1 MQGNADA
8 MDRRTLLASLAA
20 SAAALAAGP
29 AFANTS
35 ADAKP
40 APRPAPKPQ
49 RASATSG
56 PWPKIVPSPVGR
68 SGVIVVSIKR
78 RMLFLTRNDGTAL
91 AWPVAVGKAGMSWTG
106 ETRVASKHVR
116 PAWQAPASIRGG
128 RGPGPVI
135 PGGAPNNP
143 MGERALVLEKAE
155 IAIHG
160 TSPSMRGSIG
170 SAASA
175 GCIRMLNEHV
185 VDLFERVGVGT
196 PVVAIA

>member
-1 MQGNADA
+1 
-8 MDRRTLLASLAA
+8 MDRRRLLASLAA
-20 SAAALAAGP
+20 SAAALSAGT
-29 AFANTS
+29 AFANTPDTGGAIS
-35 ADAKP
+35 AKP
-40 APRPAPKPQ
+40 AAKPKP
-49 RASATSG
+49 RARNEALSG
-56 PWPKIVPSPVGR
+56 AWPRSVPSPISR
-68 SGVIVVSIKR
+68 PGVIVVSVGR
-78 RMLFLTRNDGTAL
+78 RMLFLTGGDGTAL
-91 AWPVAVGKAGMSWTG
+91 AWPVAVGRSGMSWKG

-143 MGERALVLEKAE
+143 MGERALVLEKEE

-170 SAASA
+170 TAASA

-185 VDLFERVGVGT
+185 VDLFDRVRVGTTVI
-196 PVVAIA
+196 AIA

>member
-1 MQGNADA
+1 

-20 SAAALAAGP
+20 SAGALAAGP
-29 AFANTS
+29 AFANTNPE
-35 ADAKP
+35 ARP
-40 APRPAPKPQ
+40 APRPAP
-49 RASATSG
+49 RRESATSG
-56 PWPKIVPSPVGR
+56 TWPKVMPTPIKRP
-68 SGVIVVSIKR
+68 GVIVVSLRR

-106 ETRVASKHVR
+106 ETRIASMHVR

-135 PGGAPNNP
+135 PGGADNNP

-185 VDLFERVGVGT
+185 VDLFERVKVGT
-196 PVVAIA
+196 PVLAIA

>member
-1 MQGNADA
+1 
-8 MDRRTLLASLAA
+8 
-20 SAAALAAGP
+20 
-29 AFANTS
+29 
-35 ADAKP
+35 
-40 APRPAPKPQ
+40 
-49 RASATSG
+49 
-56 PWPKIVPSPVGR
+56 
-68 SGVIVVSIKR
+68 
-78 RMLFLTRNDGTAL
+78 
-91 AWPVAVGKAGMSWTG
+91 
-106 ETRVASKHVR
+106 
-116 PAWQAPASIRGG
+116 
-128 RGPGPVI
+128 
-135 PGGAPNNP
+135 